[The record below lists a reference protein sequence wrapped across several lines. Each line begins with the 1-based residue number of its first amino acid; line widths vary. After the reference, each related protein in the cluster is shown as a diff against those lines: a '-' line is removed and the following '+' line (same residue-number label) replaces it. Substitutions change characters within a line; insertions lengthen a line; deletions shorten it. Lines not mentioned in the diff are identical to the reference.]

1 MSARPL
7 KAAAR
12 QAQSKN
18 TSPGRAKASTQAG
31 AQPKATTR
39 ASAALQSPA
48 VTLTRRPRVSEMD
61 PALFDGRAMGYVPP
75 DTLTISP
82 TLRLQRASVAD
93 IDPITYE
100 VVRHA
105 LWHVNEEHGATI
117 QRISGSPVAMYAL
130 DLNPSILTEDGEFVY
145 FGPYMQY
152 MSGVTDTQVK
162 WILENRSGNPGI
174 RDGDMFLANDPWVG
188 AAHQQDV
195 MLICPV
201 FWEGELFCWVTN
213 CLHQYDIGGITPSS
227 FCGSAESAFEEGICI
242 PPVKI
247 VENNEIRRD
256 IEELYLRA
264 SRKPQAVALDFRA
277 QLAGNIT
284 ARDRVLALV
293 SRYGPQVVKGVMR
306 RILDHSEQAFL
317 DKLRRL
323 PDGVWRER
331 TYVECCRPGDRRT
344 HQVMLTL
351 RKKGTELIF
360 ENDGTADQ
368 EGAMNATY
376 SGWRGSI
383 MVALN
388 QLLCWDQYFAIGGAL
403 RHVRFDPTPGT
414 FNCANYPAS
423 VSTAPVQAMEI
434 SLYPTYNVLSKMLFG
449 DPQMREDIMCIGGT
463 SQWPATLFRGIDQ
476 WGERYG
482 YLLVDPIGGA
492 IGAFATGD
500 GINTGGQ
507 SRTPICK
514 LPNVEH
520 TEQTFPLLFLYR
532 KEVVDSGGAGRWRG
546 GMSAESCFIPHGT
559 DTITHDTLSSGNAT
573 PTAPGIMGGYPGSV
587 NVYQF
592 RTGTDVHEQFAQQRI
607 PAAIS
612 DVAGREVTL
621 QLRQE
626 NFAQTKSDV
635 YSVIWSAAA
644 GFGDPFERDPERVLA
659 DVLDNRAV
667 SIEAA
672 RSIYGVVISEGRL
685 DAKATARVRR
695 VARAKRCQSPESVQ
709 KLTGK
714 QISQVTDTLAVRR
727 SGGKAHYCC
736 VKCAT
741 DLGPV
746 RENYKLACVRED
758 RDITH
763 ANPNIGDWRRY
774 IDDEPVFRQFFCPG
788 CGSLIE
794 NEIARAG
801 DPVLHDIELH
811 LR

>member
-1 MSARPL
+1 MNARIPTGT
-7 KAAAR
+7 AAR
-12 QAQSKN
+12 SA
-18 TSPGRAKASTQAG
+18 
-31 AQPKATTR
+31 
-39 ASAALQSPA
+39 ASAASKGA
-48 VTLTRRPRVSEMD
+48 TRPKVSEMD
-61 PALFDGRAMGYVPP
+61 PALFDGRGHGYVPP
-75 DTLTISP
+75 ETLRISP
-82 TLRLQRASVAD
+82 SLKLQRKSARS

-100 VVRHA
+100 VIRHA

-162 WILENRSGNPGI
+162 WILENRSDNPGI

-247 VENNEIRRD
+247 IEGNEIRRD
-256 IEELYLRA
+256 IEEMYLRA

-293 SRYGPQVVKGVMR
+293 RRYGPEVVKGVMR
-306 RILDHSEQAFL
+306 RILDHGEQAFL
-317 DKLRRL
+317 DKIKRL
-323 PDGVWRER
+323 PDGVYRER
-331 TYVECCRPGDRRT
+331 TYVECCRPGDRRS
-344 HQVMLTL
+344 HRVMLTL
-351 RKKGTELIF
+351 RKQGTELVF

-414 FNCANYPAS
+414 FNCASYPAS

-434 SLYPTYNVLSKMLFG
+434 SLYPTYNVLSKLLFS
-449 DPQMREDIMCIGGT
+449 DPDMRRDIMCIGGT
-463 SQWPATLFRGIDQ
+463 SQWPATLFRGTDQ
-476 WGERYG
+476 WGDRYG

-492 IGAFATGD
+492 IGAFSTGD

-532 KEVVDSGGAGRWRG
+532 KEVIDSGGAGRWRG

-559 DTITHDTLSSGNAT
+559 ASITHDTLSSGNAT

-592 RTGTDVHEQFAQQRI
+592 REDTDIAERFARGEV
-607 PAAIS
+607 PADIAE
-612 DVAGREVTL
+612 VRGREITL

-626 NFAQTKSDV
+626 NFEQAPSDV

-644 GFGDPFERDPERVLA
+644 GFGDPLEREAERVLE
-659 DVLDNRAV
+659 DVVLHHAV
-667 SIEAA
+667 SVEAA
-672 RSIYGVVISEGRL
+672 RDIYGVVIRDRKLDETGTVRL
-685 DAKATARVRR
+685 RQSLRERR
-695 VARAKRCQSPESVQ
+695 CRPAGSVKRLKGAEVARATEN
-709 KLTGK
+709 
-714 QISQVTDTLAVRR
+714 IAVRR
-727 SGGKAHYCC
+727 ERGKPRYCC
-736 VKCAT
+736 VKCAA
-741 DLGPV
+741 DLGPIKG
-746 RENYKLACVRED
+746 NYKLECVRED
-758 RDITH
+758 HDIRH

-788 CGSLIE
+788 CGALIE
-794 NEIARAG
+794 NEIARTG
-801 DPVLHDIELH
+801 DDILHDIELH
-811 LR
+811 LS